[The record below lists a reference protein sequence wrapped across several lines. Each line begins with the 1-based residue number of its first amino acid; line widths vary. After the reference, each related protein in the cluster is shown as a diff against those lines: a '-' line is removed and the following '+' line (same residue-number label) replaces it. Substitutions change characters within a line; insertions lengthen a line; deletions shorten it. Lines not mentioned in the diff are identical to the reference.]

1 MFITRHSELCRQ
13 MHTGMNIMVNLCQ
26 FWNALFDRNLSM
38 NLLKG
43 IMKLER

>member
-1 MFITRHSELCRQ
+1 MIIIRHSELCRQ
-13 MHTGMNIMVNLCQ
+13 MHIGMNIMVNLCQ
-26 FWNALFDRNLSM
+26 FRNALFDRNLSM